1 MTPAAEKPRRLLM
14 FSTDTKLFEEGSA
27 VRERQLAYAKSFDEV
42 HIVVF
47 CGRGYTAQSLNPK
60 VYIYPT
66 NSRCKLRRPFQ
77 AITLGHFIV
86 EGRGITE
93 ITCQDPFLTGL
104 AGVALK
110 KHFGLP
116 LELQVHTDIGSPHY
130 ATTLGRKIRKTRAL
144 THLPQADT
152 IRVVSARI
160 KDYLM
165 TTVGIPAER
174 IRIQPIAVDTERIK
188 TAPIMA
194 DLHQQYPQFESIV
207 LMASRLEPEKNV
219 SLGLRAFAEVVST
232 HPKAGLVIVGS
243 GSEVTKL
250 QRLARKMGLEHQV
263 VFEPW
268 ADQATLFSYYKTADL
283 FLNTSLFEGYGLTL
297 VEAHAAGCPIISTD
311 VGVAR
316 EVGAIVAED
325 EISLSDRLIDQ
336 LKSLKS

>member
-60 VYIYPT
+60 VYIYPK

-116 LELQVHTDIGSPHY
+116 LELQVHTDIGSPH
-130 ATTLGRKIRKTRAL
+130 
-144 THLPQADT
+144 
-152 IRVVSARI
+152 
-160 KDYLM
+160 
-165 TTVGIPAER
+165 
-174 IRIQPIAVDTERIK
+174 
-188 TAPIMA
+188 
-194 DLHQQYPQFESIV
+194 
-207 LMASRLEPEKNV
+207 
-219 SLGLRAFAEVVST
+219 
-232 HPKAGLVIVGS
+232 
-243 GSEVTKL
+243 
-250 QRLARKMGLEHQV
+250 
-263 VFEPW
+263 
-268 ADQATLFSYYKTADL
+268 
-283 FLNTSLFEGYGLTL
+283 
-297 VEAHAAGCPIISTD
+297 
-311 VGVAR
+311 
-316 EVGAIVAED
+316 
-325 EISLSDRLIDQ
+325 
-336 LKSLKS
+336 